1 MANEAERR
9 SLKSATVE
17 ICAITFVSD
26 SRMPKY
32 LLWLP
37 VAVIIC
43 VSLAVSSVYAQD
55 LSDHHKVNIDSSMKK
70 KMSPEAL
77 KSVEQFFYDAE
88 LAIEKENLG
97 DLMNLYSDHYKNA
110 SHTKQSASAI
120 WIRIFEKFDNM
131 ASVHNMRIKTYSPD
145 SNVVIIRCSGLL
157 MGKPVGEAE
166 LITIDSWTNEDH
178 VLSRAKK
185 GDAWKLIGTAGQ
197 KKRKRL
203 WFDKPMHP
211 LF

>member
-1 MANEAERR
+1 
-9 SLKSATVE
+9 
-17 ICAITFVSD
+17 
-26 SRMPKY
+26 MPKY
-32 LLWLP
+32 LSYLLT
-37 VAVIIC
+37 AIIIC
-43 VSLAVSSVYAQD
+43 VSLVASSVYAQD
-55 LSDHHKVNIDSSMKK
+55 LSAHHKINIDPTMKK

-77 KSVEQFFYDAE
+77 KSIQRFFDDAE
-88 LAIEKENLG
+88 LAIEKENLD
-97 DLMNLYSDHYKNA
+97 DLMSLYSDHYKNA
-110 SHTKQSASAI
+110 SHTKQSARTI
-120 WIRIFEKFDNM
+120 WIRIFEKFDDM
-131 ASVHNMRIKTYSPD
+131 ASVHNMRMKMYSPD
-145 SNVVIIRCSGLL
+145 SNVIIIRCSGLL

-178 VLSRAKK
+178 VLSRVKK

>member
-1 MANEAERR
+1 M
-9 SLKSATVE
+9 S
-17 ICAITFVSD
+17 
-26 SRMPKY
+26 KY
-32 LLWLP
+32 LSRLMT
-37 VAVIIC
+37 AIIIC

-55 LSDHHKVNIDSSMKK
+55 LSDHHKINIDPTMKK

-77 KSVEQFFYDAE
+77 KSIQRFFKDAE
-88 LAIEKENLG
+88 LAIEKENLDG
-97 DLMNLYSDHYKNA
+97 LMSLYSDHYKNA
-110 SHTKQSASAI
+110 SHTKQSARTI
-120 WIRIFEKFDNM
+120 WIRIFEKFDDM
-131 ASVHNMRIKTYSPD
+131 ASVHNMRMKMYSPD
-145 SNVVIIRCSGLL
+145 SNVIIIRCSGLL

-178 VLSRAKK
+178 VLSRVKK